1 LNPKVSVILPAFNAA
16 ATLHAAVESILRQT
30 YTNIELICID
40 DGSNDSTL
48 EVLNTFNDDPRL
60 NIISRGNRGLIA
72 SLNEGIDA
80 STGKYIARMDAD
92 DISLKERIE
101 KQVNFLESHSSVVA
115 LGGAIHEFDETGFI
129 NVKTNPTHN
138 EELQFHSLHKIPI
151 WHPTAMFRAD
161 VVKTFGVRYNAEYP
175 HAEDVKFWFELSKL
189 GELAN
194 LEDVLLN
201 YRRSDGQA
209 SKKHNKVQRA
219 SANKARLELYYE
231 LSKQYGLSFDTT
243 TQSRVVNWPE
253 DAGLTYLFTL
263 FVVSKHCDTELS
275 TKVKIIV
282 NSPLPLLTKIRL
294 ILKVF
299 GI

>member
-1 LNPKVSVILPAFNAA
+1 MNPKVSVILPAFNAA

-40 DGSNDSTL
+40 DGSKDSTL
-48 EVLNTFNDDPRL
+48 EVLNTFKDDSRV
-60 NIISRGNRGLIA
+60 NIISRENRGLIA

-92 DISLKERIE
+92 DISLEDRIE
-101 KQVNFLESHSSVVA
+101 KQVNFLEAHSSVVA
-115 LGGAIHEFDETGFI
+115 LGGAIHEFDETGYI
-129 NVKTNPTHN
+129 KVKTNPTHN

-161 VVKTFGVRYNAEYP
+161 IVKTFGVRYDAQYP
-175 HAEDVKFWFELSKL
+175 HAEDAKFWFELSKL

-201 YRRSDGQA
+201 YRRSDEQA
-209 SKKHNKVQRA
+209 SKKHNKAQRA

-231 LSKQYGLSFDTT
+231 LSRQYGLSFDSTS
-243 TQSRVVNWPE
+243 QSTRVHWPE
-253 DAGLTYLFTL
+253 DNKLSHLFVR
-263 FVVSKHCDTELS
+263 FVVSKHCDRPL
-275 TKVKIIV
+275 KVKVKTVI
-282 NSPLPLLTKIRL
+282 NSPFSLRDRMQLLWKIARL
-294 ILKVF
+294 
-299 GI
+299 

>member
-16 ATLHAAVESILRQT
+16 ATLHAAVESILGQT

-48 EVLNTFNDDPRL
+48 EVLNTFIDDPRL
-60 NIISRGNRGLIA
+60 NIISRENRGLIA

-92 DISLKERIE
+92 DISLKDRIE

-129 NVKTNPTHN
+129 KVKTNPTHN

-151 WHPTAMFRAD
+151 WHPTAMFRSD
-161 VVKTFGVRYNAEYP
+161 IVKKFGVRYDVEYP
-175 HAEDVKFWFELSKL
+175 HAEDVKFWFELSKF

-201 YRRSDGQA
+201 YRRSDEQA
-209 SKKHNKVQRA
+209 SKKHNQAQRA
-219 SANKARLELYYE
+219 SASKARLELYYE
-231 LSKQYGLSFDTT
+231 LSEQYGLNFEDTT
-243 TQSRVVNWPE
+243 QLAVAQWPE
-253 DAGLTYLFTL
+253 EIKFIHQFVR
-263 FVVSKHCDTELS
+263 FVVSKQCDRPF
-275 TKVKIIV
+275 KVKIKTVI
-282 NSPLPLLTKIRL
+282 NSPLSLKDRVKHLWKIAR
-294 ILKVF
+294 
-299 GI
+299 